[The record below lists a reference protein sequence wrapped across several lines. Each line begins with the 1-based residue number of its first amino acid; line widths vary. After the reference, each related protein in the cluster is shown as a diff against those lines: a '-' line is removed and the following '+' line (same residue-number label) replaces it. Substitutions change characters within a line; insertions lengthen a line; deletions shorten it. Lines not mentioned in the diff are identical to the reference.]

1 MLVNKMR
8 KSAIN
13 LDMLVQRRIIN
24 NKQEKL

>member
-1 MLVNKMR
+1 MLVNKMW

-13 LDMLVQRRIIN
+13 LDMLVQRKIIN